1 MKKQESISVHDIL
14 HVECAG
20 FLICIVFFFSFFYF
34 FYIFFFLYKV
44 EF

>member
-14 HVECAG
+14 HIECAG
-20 FLICIVFFFSFFYF
+20 FLICIVFFF
-34 FYIFFFLYKV
+34 YIYIYIYIYKV